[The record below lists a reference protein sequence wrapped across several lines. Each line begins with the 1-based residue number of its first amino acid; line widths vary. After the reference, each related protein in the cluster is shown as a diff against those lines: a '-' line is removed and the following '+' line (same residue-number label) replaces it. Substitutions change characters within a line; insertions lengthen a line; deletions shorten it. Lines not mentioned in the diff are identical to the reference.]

1 MRFST
6 GIRKRF
12 TTGSATTPGGSCDP
26 TGSTSSARGRQGWE
40 TGQSSSTY
48 SPGRMR
54 RQCDTPGTSSGPTK
68 SGKRSRK
75 PPMLDTATLSEKSKI
90 ECSPR
95 QAIVPLSMRH
105 VSHATTR
112 TTCLISVLRRVLQ
125 ILSKMIIHTEF
136 RYIHLQ
142 RDQSLLQLDWSNKHH
157 LFRD

>member
-1 MRFST
+1 MPRRWIGGFRIVTEKRSPIILIGCDERDMIHQLRIYEIFDQNKQAFHERF
-6 GIRKRF
+6 RDHAWR
-12 TTGSATTPGGSCDP
+12 SCDP

-75 PPMLDTATLSEKSKI
+75 SRMLDTATLSEKSSI

-105 VSHATTR
+105 VSQATLPLER
-112 TTCLISVLRRVLQ
+112 PKSSTT
-125 ILSKMIIHTEF
+125 
-136 RYIHLQ
+136 
-142 RDQSLLQLDWSNKHH
+142 
-157 LFRD
+157 